1 MLNLDMNI
9 TRKKSEILTF
19 TCLLWFVVAL
29 VSNACRTPVN
39 ILSMLLT
46 VSLNVTKLLTN
57 RCCLANHLPLRAYCS
72 GFE

>member
-46 VSLNVTKLLTN
+46 VLLNVTKLLTN